1 MFLFLSK
8 LLPMFL
14 YPVGL
19 SCLLLVISI
28 LTFWKNPR
36 IAAVAMGT
44 ALGILLFSSNA
55 WVSDALLRGLESQYR
70 PLTVFPKADTIVILG
85 GAIRGAYPP
94 RIWPEVM
101 ESGDRILYG
110 AKLYRDGRAP
120 KVILSGGR
128 IDWRANAANIGE
140 AQDMKTLL
148 TFMGVPESAML
159 LDNTSLNTYQNAVN
173 VKAILQKE
181 HLAGPLLLVTS
192 AKHMPRSMAIFKKLG
207 MNAIAAPTDYVLDNA
222 SLSQGSN
229 EFLLKLLP
237 EAEALFQTTATLKEY
252 VGLLVYRLKGW
263 A

>member
-1 MFLFLSK
+1 
-8 LLPMFL
+8 MFL

-28 LTFWKNPR
+28 LTFWKRPR
-36 IAAVAMGT
+36 IAAISLGT

-55 WVSDALLRGLESQYR
+55 WVSDALTRSLESQYR
-70 PLTVFPKADTIVILG
+70 PLTVFPKADAIVILG
-85 GAIRGAYPP
+85 GFIRGLSPP
-94 RIWPEVM
+94 RIWPEVT

-120 KVILSGGR
+120 KIILSGGR
-128 IDWRANAANIGE
+128 IDWKENAANIGE
-140 AQDMKTLL
+140 AQDMKTFL
-148 TFMGVPESAML
+148 TFMGVSESVML

-181 HLAGPLLLVTS
+181 HIAGPFLLVTS

-207 MNAIAAPTDYVLDNA
+207 MNAVAAPTDYLQDNT
-222 SLSQGSN
+222 SLPQGPN

-237 EAEALFQTTATLKEY
+237 DNEALYQTTATLKEY
-252 VGLLVYRLKGW
+252 VGLIVYRLKGW